1 MEKTKKSFWRRGL
14 ALVLA
19 LSLVAGTFM
28 LMPTKAADTAVL
40 GGLVDYFQANSSI
53 FNLSSTSRFFFTAEP
68 TGELLQTVQL
78 VQRQFAADN
87 LPSATPMNIVW
98 GTEDMV
104 KSGDIWV
111 KLVDKNAAPA
121 GVTSDEGYHIEVG
134 RYAVVTAYG
143 VDGLLY
149 GLNTL
154 QKHFRNAGSR
164 DLKGFTTY
172 DTPDTKERTVQLDC
186 ARKYLTVEY
195 VCNFI
200 KEASWMG
207 YNTLQLHVSEDG
219 GFRADFWD
227 PAYYVKGHYEPEN
240 DLSWVC
246 GSHVQSWVQDET
258 DVSLP
263 NYRNDPDK
271 NKYLTTA
278 QLIEIINTCKEYH
291 IDIVPSF
298 DSPAHMDYLNW
309 KFEQN
314 YKSNTSYSFT
324 YKGTTYKA
332 SSTSGCINYSG
343 TTGGASPTWPNYTTM
358 DIRDTTRGQMSQAFV
373 KTIYENMADFFK
385 YYAGSEYFVIG
396 GDEPNLFNNAI
407 KANAWRYSLFPGYI
421 NEIDDILT
429 AKGYTTRLF
438 NDFVNA
444 TTLSKLN
451 DDIQILYWNT
461 PYNSINGTAGAYT
474 VNYINDSGSYT
485 EAPMVTASQYI
496 SDGRTMFNCVNLHT
510 YYVLRVAPNGKGGSG
525 GGLNPSHGDARST
538 KCYQWEFYAA
548 DEESIYNK
556 WTPNNL
562 SKKGLYSEPDTICP
576 TEQFGGA
583 YFLTWH
589 DYAAVS
595 TETAMWNG
603 VKDTVNKNGQTYKV
617 RDRMWSNIIKQW
629 NWDINN
635 SLSYANFA
643 SIRNTLGDFPGLKS
657 DTYSHASYAKATTL
671 PAATAPI
678 KLGDH
683 ASLTAELAKGK
694 ISQSFYSDESYA
706 VYLAAYNHAVEV
718 NNNNSASDVQLGEA
732 LTRLVNAINGLTVKT
747 HKLTIYYKAIVNG
760 AETTIKTN
768 VKRISTQENVFNIY
782 LPVLDGYSFLRVDN
796 ANFTPSDSGD
806 GSGYL
811 TGSITED
818 IDVTIWYDNNIDTS
832 RLNALIVESY
842 SSKTIGNT
850 SFTDESWN
858 AYISALNS
866 AKYFNADVSA
876 KQSDVDA
883 LIADLERTMTALVTP
898 ASKPYMEL
906 AFISKDFDSAKE
918 WQMGL
923 HLKTSPNIK
932 SITIRNDSLNVIEPA
947 TYCSGEVQ
955 VMADGTVEK
964 YWTVFCLRNYPE
976 GSSTVTYEI
985 IATYT
990 VNGVDKTISIFI

>member
-111 KLVDKNAAPA
+111 KLVDKNAALA
-121 GVTSDEGYHIEVG
+121 GVKSDEGYHIEVG

-149 GLNTL
+149 GLNML
-154 QKHFRNAGSR
+154 HKHFRNAGSR
-164 DLKGFTTY
+164 SLKGFTTY

-195 VCNFI
+195 ICNFI

-227 PAYYVKGHYEPEN
+227 PAYYVEGHYKPEN

-246 GSHVQSWVQDET
+246 GSHIQSWVEDET
-258 DVSLP
+258 RVGLP
-263 NYRNDPDK
+263 NYQIDPDAGV
-271 NKYLTTA
+271 YLTTA
-278 QLIEIINTCKEYH
+278 ELIQIIDTCKEYH
-291 IDIVPSF
+291 IDIIPSF
-298 DSPAHMDYLNW
+298 DSPGHMDYLNW

-314 YKSNTSYSFT
+314 YKSNTSYSFQ
-324 YKGTTYKA
+324 YNGTTYKA

-343 TTGGASPTWPNYTTM
+343 KTGGASPLWPYYTSM
-358 DIRDTTRGQMSQAFV
+358 DIRDNTTRGKMSQAFV
-373 KTIYENMADFFK
+373 FSIYKDMAAFFK
-385 YYAGSEYFVIG
+385 YYAGSTKFNIG
-396 GDEPNLFNNAI
+396 TDEVNLTNSSI
-407 KANAWRYSLFPGYI
+407 SSTAWSYSLFPGYV
-421 NEIDDILT
+421 NELN
-429 AKGYTTRLF
+429 ALLKGYGYTVRMF
-438 NDFVNA
+438 NDFI
-444 TTLSKLN
+444 N
-451 DDIQILYWNT
+451 DDNVGSFDSDIEILYWNS
-461 PYNSINGTAGAYT
+461 PFSSISGKAGAYDEPAVST
-474 VNYINDSGSYT
+474 FVN
-485 EAPMVTASQYI
+485 
-496 SDGRTMFNCVNLHT
+496 DGRTLYNCINQHT
-510 YYVLRVAPNGKGGSG
+510 YYVLRILPISYYISKGWLSSRYTS
-525 GGLNPSHGDARST
+525 NGDARSVD
-538 KCYQWEFYAA
+538 CRQWEFYGS
-548 DEESIYNK
+548 DEQSIWND
-556 WTPNNL
+556 WSPNNIR
-562 SKKGLYSEPDTICP
+562 KKGDYTEPDAIVP
-576 TEQFGGA
+576 DNQLGGA

-589 DYAAVS
+589 DYAAVN
-595 TETAMWNG
+595 TETEIWNG
-603 VKDTVNKNGQTYKV
+603 VNDFVENDGQFYSL
-617 RDRMWSNIIKQW
+617 RYRMWSNITKMW
-629 NWDINN
+629 NWDINS

-643 SIRNTLGDFPGLKS
+643 SIRDSLGDFPGLMS
-657 DTYSHASYAKATTL
+657 DTYSHASHAKATTL

-811 TGSITED
+811 TGSITGD
-818 IDVTIWYDNNIDTS
+818 MDVTIWYDNDIDTS

-883 LIADLERTMTALVTP
+883 LVADLERTMTALVTP

-906 AFISKDFDSAKE
+906 AFISKDFDTAKE

-964 YWTVFCLRNYPE
+964 YWVVFCLLNSPE
-976 GSSTVTYEI
+976 GNSTATYEI